1 MLKCPRRGVTAR
13 WLGVPLLRGPLCR
26 RLGEQA
32 LAMLAFPSDP
42 KFGFAFTERPVKGSA
57 ATTGPRRPGWDVYN
71 PYKELQVPTTLL

>member
-1 MLKCPRRGVTAR
+1 
-13 WLGVPLLRGPLCR
+13 
-26 RLGEQA
+26 
-32 LAMLAFPSDP
+32 MLAFPSDP